1 MSRDTETRL
10 EIAALVYLM
19 ASAVLFGAGIVA
31 VLTVPQLDAHAGIA
45 IAAVVVLS
53 LVLAAPIAWFIAPRL
68 RARCWRQQPPAAL
81 PRF

>member
-19 ASAVLFGAGIVA
+19 ANAVLFGAGLIA
-31 VLTVPQLDAHAGIA
+31 VLTVPALNTHAGIA
-45 IAAVVVLS
+45 ISTVVVVS
-53 LVLAAPIAWFIAPRL
+53 LVLAAPIAWFVAPRL
-68 RARCWRQQPPAAL
+68 RARRGQQRPAAL